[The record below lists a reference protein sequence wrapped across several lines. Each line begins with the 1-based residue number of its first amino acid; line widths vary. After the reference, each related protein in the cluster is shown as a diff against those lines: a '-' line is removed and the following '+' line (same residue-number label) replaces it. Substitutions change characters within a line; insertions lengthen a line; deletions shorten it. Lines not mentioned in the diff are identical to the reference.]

1 MYTYIII
8 RNFREI
14 SLKLINFGWMTRIHN
29 ELEYFNYLYN
39 SWANYFAV
47 MNFVLPTINQ
57 KFLT

>member
-47 MNFVLPTINQ
+47 MNFVLPTIN
-57 KFLT
+57 